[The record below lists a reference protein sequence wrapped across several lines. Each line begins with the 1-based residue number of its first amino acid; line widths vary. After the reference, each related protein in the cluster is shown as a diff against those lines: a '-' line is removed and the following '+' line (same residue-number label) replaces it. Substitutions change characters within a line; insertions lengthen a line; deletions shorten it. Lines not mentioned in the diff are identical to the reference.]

1 MSFSVIVNFIFV
13 ILGTDSSQC
22 LVVQCKIVLIFAFYI
37 PFGTSEE
44 KDIVL
49 LCCLEGRGKPSPLSL
64 LNVWLYEM
72 HDSPR

>member
-13 ILGTDSSQC
+13 ILRTDSSQC
-22 LVVQCKIVLIFAFYI
+22 LVVRCKIVLIFAFYI
-37 PFGTSEE
+37 PFGTSEG

-49 LCCLEGRGKPSPLSL
+49 LCCLEGRGKPSLFF